1 MRTNITQQRSQSLEL
16 QNKAVVRKLPQ
27 RNHRSPITSTF
38 EHKDLKSSS
47 YLQASEEKRILK
59 VSNVTTVSYTAELI
73 STVLKLKWSLLT
85 SRELHGTTNHPPTI
99 NNQPKSISSAEKNGY
114 SATPNVLHM
123 KSIYSVMEVENEEPR
138 SK

>member
-1 MRTNITQQRSQSLEL
+1 M
-16 QNKAVVRKLPQ
+16 
-27 RNHRSPITSTF
+27 
-38 EHKDLKSSS
+38 
-47 YLQASEEKRILK
+47 
-59 VSNVTTVSYTAELI
+59 TTVSYTAELI